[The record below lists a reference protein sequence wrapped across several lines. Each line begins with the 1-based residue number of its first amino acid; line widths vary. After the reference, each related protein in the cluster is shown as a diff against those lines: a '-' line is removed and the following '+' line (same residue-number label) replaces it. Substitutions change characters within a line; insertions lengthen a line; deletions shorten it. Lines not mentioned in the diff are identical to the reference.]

1 MIDTSGVA
9 LEIIKDSE
17 SVIREISQQP
27 RIWREVWELVQQQES
42 ALQSFIQGHDVILF
56 TAARYQAVKRSV
68 FVWLRRSV
76 RI

>member
-27 RIWREVWELVQQQES
+27 RIWRSLGV
-42 ALQSFIQGHDVILF
+42 G
-56 TAARYQAVKRSV
+56 AAAGIGLAKLYTGA
-68 FVWLRRSV
+68 
-76 RI
+76 

>member
-27 RIWREVWELVQQQES
+27 RIW
-42 ALQSFIQGHDVILF
+42 
-56 TAARYQAVKRSV
+56 
-68 FVWLRRSV
+68 
-76 RI
+76 

>member
-56 TAARYQAVKRSV
+56 TGHYS
-68 FVWLRRSV
+68 
-76 RI
+76 